1 MPVKLLRPW
10 QDSSVL
16 ILTQKLA
23 ERILRR
29 TCPMIESII
38 VVMGIIALTATVAIA
53 RLALHE
59 EIQIAEILETGIRM
73 T

>member
-29 TCPMIESII
+29 TCQMIGSII

-73 T
+73 K